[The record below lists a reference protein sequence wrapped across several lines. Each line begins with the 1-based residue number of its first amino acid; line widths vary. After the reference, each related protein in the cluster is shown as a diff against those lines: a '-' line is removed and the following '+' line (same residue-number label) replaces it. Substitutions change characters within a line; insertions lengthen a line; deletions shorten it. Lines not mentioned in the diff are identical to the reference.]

1 MITLKLCWRRW
12 DRVVEDG
19 MSEDIMRE
27 GGCACGAVRYRV
39 SGEPINV
46 NNCHCRQCQCQ
57 TGSTSVV
64 NAFFEAERVTLLSGE
79 LSEHTLKGG
88 SGGAHV
94 IRRCV
99 GCGTALFSHYPRF
112 ARLGAGVRVGTFDDP
127 AAFVPDAV
135 VFAGERMPWV
145 VLPEGIPAFEKY
157 YDPKALLPAERYARL
172 LALVERRSAGEG

>member
-1 MITLKLCWRRW
+1 
-12 DRVVEDG
+12 
-19 MSEDIMRE
+19 MSEEIIRE

-39 SGEPINV
+39 RGEPINV
-46 NNCHCRQCQCQ
+46 NNCYCRQCQCQ

-64 NAFFEAERVTLLSGE
+64 NAFFEVERLVLLSGE

-88 SGGAHV
+88 SGGPHI

-99 GCGTALFSHYPRF
+99 ACGTALFSHYPRF
-112 ARLGAGVRVGTFDDP
+112 ARLGVGVRVGTFDDS

-157 YDPKALLPAERYARL
+157 YDAQELLPPERYARL
-172 LALVERRSAGEG
+172 AALAERRGAGEG